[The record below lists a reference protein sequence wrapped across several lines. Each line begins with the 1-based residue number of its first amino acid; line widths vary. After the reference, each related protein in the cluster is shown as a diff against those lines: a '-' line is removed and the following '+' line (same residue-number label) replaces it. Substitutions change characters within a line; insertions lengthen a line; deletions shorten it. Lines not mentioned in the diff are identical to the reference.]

1 MVPEHALARKK
12 RYCQYCMAAAIGT
25 MIDHQD
31 EKFHYSP
38 KELLAYGKN
47 YRY

>member
-1 MVPEHALARKK
+1 MIEASGIFYVQNF
-12 RYCQYCMAAAIGT
+12 CQYYIAAAIGT

-38 KELLAYGKN
+38 KERLAYGKN